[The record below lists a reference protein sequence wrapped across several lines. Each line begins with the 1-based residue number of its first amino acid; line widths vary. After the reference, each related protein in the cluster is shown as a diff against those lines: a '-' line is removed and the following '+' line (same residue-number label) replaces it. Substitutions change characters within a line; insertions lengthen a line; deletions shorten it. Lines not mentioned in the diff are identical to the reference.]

1 MCIKIFEVHPFIALK
16 KIDNIIYFL
25 LLCIIF
31 CDTNTFAQYYTVK
44 EKIMHLQTFD
54 EKPLHYGYFLGFNNF
69 GYQIQYNSNYS
80 VPSNRNFPNNK
91 RGLNLPN
98 IELIKNTGFNVGLI
112 GDLRLNKY
120 FNLRLEPGLYYT
132 QRDLIYPESTSGL
145 SNDEDYLREV
155 KSTYIHIPLL
165 VKFSAKRIN
174 NFKPYLLAGV
184 STSFNLS
191 SNEKNNDDNYSNVFR
206 VTSQSFNYEI
216 GFGIDFYLVYFKFS
230 PSIRG
235 IFSMQNE
242 LIQDNNI
249 NSPWTSN
256 IKNLLSQGVA
266 INLTFE

>member
-1 MCIKIFEVHPFIALK
+1 MYLYTNLKNLK
-16 KIDNIIYFL
+16 KLGYFL
-25 LLCIIF
+25 SLSMII
-31 CDTNTFAQYYTVK
+31 CNNCVNAQYYTVK
-44 EKIMHLQTFD
+44 ERIMHLQTFD

-69 GYQIQYNSNYS
+69 GYQIQYKSNYS
-80 VPSNRNFPNNK
+80 VPGNRNFPNNE

-120 FNLRLEPGLYYT
+120 LNLRLEPGLYYT
-132 QRDLIYPESTSGL
+132 QRDLIYPDATSGL
-145 SNDEDYLREV
+145 TNDEDYLREV

-165 VKFSAKRIN
+165 IKFSAKRIN
-174 NFKPYLLAGV
+174 NFKPYLVGGI

-235 IFSMQNE
+235 IFSIQNE
-242 LIQDNNI
+242 LVQDNNSI
-249 NSPWTSN
+249 SPWTSN
-256 IKNLLSQGVA
+256 IKSLLSQGVA